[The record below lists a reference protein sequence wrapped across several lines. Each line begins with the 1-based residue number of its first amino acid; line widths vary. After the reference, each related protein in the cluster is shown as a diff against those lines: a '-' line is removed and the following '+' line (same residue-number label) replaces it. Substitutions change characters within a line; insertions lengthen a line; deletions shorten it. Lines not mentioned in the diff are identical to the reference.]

1 MNERQGRETLISNL
15 ISYPMCENTNHII
28 LYLNFI
34 FRIFSNMI
42 LMKWV
47 IRTPEQGDQ
56 HMIDNELT
64 ITIEFGELKFMLS
77 PRKEL
82 KE

>member
-1 MNERQGRETLISNL
+1 
-15 ISYPMCENTNHII
+15 
-28 LYLNFI
+28 
-34 FRIFSNMI
+34 MI